1 MSAFFQPK
9 KPIVIAHRGA
19 SGYLPEHT
27 LEAKA
32 MAHALGADYLEQ
44 DLVLTK
50 DNVPLVLHDIHIDTI
65 SDVATRFP
73 DRKRPDG
80 RYYALDF
87 TLEEI
92 KQLRV
97 SERFNPATGKAVF
110 SGRFPLGTS
119 HFEVSTLEEELQLIQ
134 GLNKSTGRTA
144 GIYPELKSPDWHRQQ
159 GHDISKIVLPIL
171 ARYGYSTKADPCY
184 LQCFELNEIKRVRK
198 ELGWKGRSVMLLD
211 DVPKGDDGT
220 DYLAL
225 QTERGVAALAEYA
238 DGIGPDLSSIVT
250 GNSPSNRKLTNLVK
264 YAHANH
270 LQVHPYT
277 HRIDSLPKF
286 VRTSD
291 ELLSLLFKDAKID
304 GLFSD
309 FTDVVVRWLAKH

>member
-1 MSAFFQPK
+1 MNLQTG
-9 KPIVIAHRGA
+9 KPTVIAHRGA
-19 SGYLPEHT
+19 CGYLPEHT

-50 DNVPLVLHDIHIDTI
+50 DDIPVVLHDIHIDTI
-65 SDVATRFP
+65 SDVATKFP

-87 TLEEI
+87 TLAEI
-92 KQLRV
+92 KTLRA

-110 SGRFPLGTS
+110 SGRFPVGKGA
-119 HFEVSTLEEELQLIQ
+119 FEIPTLEEEIQLIQ

-144 GIYPELKSPDWHRQQ
+144 GIYPELKSPEWHRQQ

-171 ARYGYSTKADPCY
+171 SRYGYATKADLCY
-184 LQCFELNEIKRVRK
+184 LQCFEQKEVVRLRT
-198 ELGWKGRSVMLLD
+198 ELGWKGRLVMLID

-225 QTERGVAALAEYA
+225 HTAQGLSELAKVA
-238 DGIGPDLSSIVT
+238 DGIGPALTSVFHENGKPTDLI
-250 GNSPSNRKLTNLVK
+250 KL
-264 YAHANH
+264 AHSAG
-270 LQVHPYT
+270 LIVHPYT
-277 HRIDSLPKF
+277 HRVDSLPKY
-286 VRTSD
+286 VKSSN
-291 ELLSLLFKDAKID
+291 ELLHK
-304 GLFSD
+304 LFSD
-309 FTDVVVRWLAKH
+309 AKSDGIFSDFCDTVVRYLAKTR